1 MHPMKSNSAH
11 PAPARPTEAE
21 IRAFAHEIY
30 IRSGWLPGRDLENWL
45 EAEAILTAERQL
57 QAHHAPRVLPAH
69 TAAHPHAPAHSAAR
83 HPHHALAHA

>member
-11 PAPARPTEAE
+11 PAPDHPTEAE

-45 EAEAILTAERQL
+45 QAEAILTAERQL
-57 QAHHAPRVLPAH
+57 QALHAPR
-69 TAAHPHAPAHSAAR
+69 AAHVHAHAR
-83 HPHHALAHA
+83 HDHALMHA

>member
-1 MHPMKSNSAH
+1 MKSNSAH
-11 PAPARPTEAE
+11 PAPDRPTEAE

-57 QAHHAPRVLPAH
+57 QAQHAPRPHPAP
-69 TAAHPHAPAHSAAR
+69 AAPARAHVHAHSAAR
-83 HPHHALAHA
+83 HHAHALAHA